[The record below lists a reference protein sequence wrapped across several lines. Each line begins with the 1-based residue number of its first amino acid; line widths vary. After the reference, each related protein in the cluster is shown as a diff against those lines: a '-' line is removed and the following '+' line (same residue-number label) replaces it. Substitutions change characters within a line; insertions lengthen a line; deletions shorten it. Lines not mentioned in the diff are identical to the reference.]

1 MENRMKPTIYAT
13 FLALAFASGCSTD
26 YNAPVVPPPPPPPP
40 PPPAAFQVFE
50 TLGDSV
56 SIAAK
61 LTEFRS
67 ALGGVLNAPN
77 SPPADSG
84 RREINWDGVPAALT
98 DVDTFPANFFNVNSK
113 RGALYSTPGTGLRV
127 DSTDFAA
134 VNAGLAAQFTTFSA
148 KKLFMP
154 VGSNKVDITFRLV
167 GTNTPGLVKGFGAV
181 FVDVDRAG
189 STKIEYFDV
198 DSQLIGTVTAPNHA
212 GAQLLSFT
220 GAVFEAPII
229 ARVRITSGDAGF
241 TAAST
246 DISVAGG
253 TQDLVAM
260 DDFVYGEPR
269 PLGAD
274 VQVAVGNVFFRS
286 GQNGSQ
292 NPAVDTIAAGARVTW
307 TWSAAGSHSIQ
318 STGIPPEVFRN
329 SIVMSASGSTY
340 SVRLFNPGT
349 YTYDC
354 AVHGAAMSGRIVVK

>member
-1 MENRMKPTIYAT
+1 MKPTIYAT
-13 FLALAFASGCSTD
+13 FLALAIAAGCSG
-26 YNAPVVPPPPPPPP
+26 YKAPTAVPPPPPPPP
-40 PPPAAFQVFE
+40 PPPATFTVFE

-61 LTEFRS
+61 LTEFRA
-67 ALGGVLNAPN
+67 ALGGALNAPN

-134 VNAGLAAQFTTFSA
+134 VNGALAAQFTTFSA

-154 VGSNKVDITFRLV
+154 VGSNQVDITFRLV
-167 GTNTPGLVKGFGAV
+167 GTDTRGLVEGFGAV

-189 STKIEYFDV
+189 STTIQYFDA
-198 DSQLIGTVTAPNHA
+198 DDQLLATTTAPNHGA
-212 GAQLLSFT
+212 AQLLSFT
-220 GAVFEAPII
+220 GAVFEAPIV
-229 ARVRITSGDAGF
+229 ARVRITSGDAAF
-241 TAAST
+241 TATST
-246 DISVAGG
+246 DISVAG

-269 PLGAD
+269 PLGPDAA
-274 VQVAVGNVFFRS
+274 VTVGNDFFRS

-307 TWSAAGSHSIQ
+307 TWSTTGSHSVQ

-329 SIVMSASGSTY
+329 SVIMSAAGSTY
-340 SVRLFNPGT
+340 SVRFFKPGT
-349 YTYDC
+349 YAYDC
-354 AVHGAAMSGRIVVK
+354 AVHGAAMPGRIVVK